1 MNHMNQINENQ
12 TSILTLGCDVKHLP
26 VKRGFDI
33 LFSFCALV
41 FCLPLFILLIILIRL
56 TSKGQAIYS
65 QKRIGRGGKPFL
77 CYKFRSMYQDADAR
91 LKELLDSC
99 PELRK
104 EWSETRKLKKDP
116 RVTRVGAFLRKTSF
130 DELPQFWNVLK
141 GDISVVGPRPVVEE
155 EVINCLGEKASKI
168 LSVRPGLT
176 CIWQV
181 SGRSDTSYTKR
192 IQLDEEYIDN
202 RSFIFDLKL
211 IAKTLPSM
219 IFSKGAY

>member
-26 VKRGFDI
+26 IKRGFDI

-41 FCLPLFILLIILIRL
+41 FCLPLFIILIILIRL

-155 EVINCLGEKASKI
+155 EVINCLGKKASKI

-181 SGRSDTSYTKR
+181 SGRSDTSYIKR